1 MSRLFKI
8 FFAYMIKQEK
18 IMKKIIVACLALT
31 ILSGCSTTGQIVH
44 LGFVAA
50 QPNQGADTEDE
61 DDD

>member
-1 MSRLFKI
+1 
-8 FFAYMIKQEK
+8 MIKQEK

-61 DDD
+61 DEDYIF